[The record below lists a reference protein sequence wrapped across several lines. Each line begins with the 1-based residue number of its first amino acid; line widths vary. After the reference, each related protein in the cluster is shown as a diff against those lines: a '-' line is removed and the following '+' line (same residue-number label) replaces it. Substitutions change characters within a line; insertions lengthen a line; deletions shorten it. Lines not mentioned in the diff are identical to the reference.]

1 MPDPAPVCPKCGAAL
16 VIKSRGAFNYVG
28 CPTCISAKKA
38 TKEKKQRK
46 PFPKAADG
54 RGSARPPAAPPRK
67 PPQPTPVPK
76 TPHWLDDYV

>member
-38 TKEKKQRK
+38 TKEKKERK
-46 PFPKAADG
+46 PFPKAADRRAG
-54 RGSARPPAAPPRK
+54 ARPPERK
-67 PPQPTPVPK
+67 PPTPAPAPK